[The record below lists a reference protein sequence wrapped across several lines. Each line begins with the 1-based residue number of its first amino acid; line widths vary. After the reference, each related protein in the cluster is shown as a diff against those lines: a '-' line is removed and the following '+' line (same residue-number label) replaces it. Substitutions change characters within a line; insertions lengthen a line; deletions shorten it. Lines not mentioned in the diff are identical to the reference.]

1 MAEVVSQ
8 FTDIN
13 FAHFLI
19 FAHSC
24 HGDDGSQSVKEFIVE
39 KRDNY
44 TVTI

>member
-19 FAHSC
+19 FAHSY
-24 HGDDGSQSVKEFIVE
+24 HYDDGSQSVKEFIEE